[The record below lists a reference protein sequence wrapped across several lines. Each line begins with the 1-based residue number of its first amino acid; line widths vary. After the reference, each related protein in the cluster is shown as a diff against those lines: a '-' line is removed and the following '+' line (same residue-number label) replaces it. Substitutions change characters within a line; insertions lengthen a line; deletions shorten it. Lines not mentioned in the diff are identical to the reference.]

1 MVKKGLSVGVV
12 GAGIGGLTAATLLLR
27 KGFDVT
33 VFEKEAFVGGR
44 ALSFD
49 PSSQDLAEY
58 RKLLSKFNMS
68 LPFSE
73 PDWDTILSK
82 KLLSGYTLD
91 LGFHAIGGGAASN
104 INQVFSEL
112 KDHVDMLESK
122 LGYIMEQDF
131 NYPFLSMFDKIR
143 ILPDILRLVLSG
155 ESTMKKL
162 DNVSMMETIERYGK
176 GKMRLVL
183 EVFSRVITTVNDLS
197 RISTGETF
205 RSLKNLLSGSN
216 PVGYPVGGLKSISLK
231 LADFI
236 RQNGGIIR
244 LNTPVKKIVVD
255 ENRVKGVLT
264 DEGEQGF
271 DVVVSNVL
279 VQNLFKFVDKK
290 SFPDSYVNN
299 VESLTGTGSLCAYY
313 SLDKVDPRL
322 IGKTFLFIERGVGVE
337 GDDAVG
343 MIDFMTASPYSGLA
357 PEHGFLVQSYV
368 ICTPDEAK
376 NKEVLLRLR
385 EVLDKNL
392 WRLIPDFRERL
403 RWAVYPAVWHL
414 DGVAKTIDNVKPGV
428 KTPVNGLYLVG
439 DCVKAPGIGVNC
451 AVNSARMLQT
461 ML

>member
-1 MVKKGLSVGVV
+1 
-12 GAGIGGLTAATLLLR
+12 
-27 KGFDVT
+27 
-33 VFEKEAFVGGR
+33 
-44 ALSFD
+44 
-49 PSSQDLAEY
+49 
-58 RKLLSKFNMS
+58 
-68 LPFSE
+68 
-73 PDWDTILSK
+73 
-82 KLLSGYTLD
+82 
-91 LGFHAIGGGAASN
+91 
-104 INQVFSEL
+104 
-112 KDHVDMLESK
+112 
-122 LGYIMEQDF
+122 
-131 NYPFLSMFDKIR
+131 
-143 ILPDILRLVLSG
+143 
-155 ESTMKKL
+155 
-162 DNVSMMETIERYGK
+162 
-176 GKMRLVL
+176 
-183 EVFSRVITTVNDLS
+183 
-197 RISTGETF
+197 
-205 RSLKNLLSGSN
+205 
-216 PVGYPVGGLKSISLK
+216 VGYPVDGLKSISLK

-368 ICTPDEAK
+368 ICTPDEAR
-376 NKEVLLRLR
+376 NKETLLRLR
-385 EVLDKNL
+385 EVLDGNL
-392 WRLIPDFRERL
+392 QRFIPDFRERL

-414 DGVAKTIDNVKPGV
+414 DGVAKTIDNVKPGI